1 MLGSARLRCGGM
13 AGLALAGLLTASAA
27 RAAQPAAA
35 PAATPAT
42 STAGAEQ
49 ATISSQTGLQL
60 SLPVSQSLQRM
71 QEEWLQWMSAF
82 YQGNQER
89 ADSALNSLLGAAQQI
104 GMHRLPDLSLAAAV
118 RAVEMA
124 RSGNMP
130 RAQSALLAAER
141 LDPGRP
147 ESAFAAA
154 TVARLGNSW
163 IDSLQNYVKA
173 YLRLANAPALRLL
186 WLEQLLLWL
195 CCVLLLVAGLFV
207 GLQMA
212 TKGSALLAD
221 LLRFLRRFM
230 PLPAAYAIAFLLLL
244 WPLAVPSG
252 VFWVALYW
260 SVLLWGYGSTSERLV
275 LAVLWLVA
283 GGVPI
288 LLTDQQRR
296 VALELSPPARAIS
309 NVLDRRLSGSLFN
322 EIGVLRSALPH
333 STAALQFVGD
343 LHRILGQWE
352 FARTV
357 YGRVLEEEPQNV
369 AALLDLGAYY
379 FRKNEFAK
387 AVELYQRAAAA
398 NPKDAT
404 AYFNLSVAYSESYQF
419 DESRRALSQAQALD
433 EHRVG
438 NWIQTAPPERVV
450 TIDGGLDRAPQI
462 RSEFEATR
470 REHVA
475 ARPPWWRFAPLLV
488 ALAAAGLAA
497 GLHFIRR
504 RGVYSQPEFDLTLQ
518 ESAGAKVVRALIPGL
533 AASEDGDGGR
543 AFGAL
548 IPPVA
553 LAVLPLADILGWRI
567 PWGYGPGHTG
577 AWLVAALGLVT
588 FFGLRVRREFRG
600 EQDGGA

>member
-1 MLGSARLRCGGM
+1 MARSARPRCG
-13 AGLALAGLLTASAA
+13 ALACFALGALLAGRSAL
-27 RAAQPAAA
+27 AA
-35 PAATPAT
+35 PAA
-42 STAGAEQ
+42 GEQ

-89 ADSALNSLLGAAQQI
+89 ADTALNALLGAAQQI

-124 RSGNMP
+124 RSGNLP
-130 RAQSALLAAER
+130 RAQSALQAAER

-154 TVARLGNSW
+154 TVARLGNAW
-163 IDSLQNYVKA
+163 LDAAQNYVKA

-186 WLEQLLLWL
+186 WLEQLLLWI
-195 CCVLLLVAGLFV
+195 CCVLLLAAGLFIA
-207 GLQMA
+207 LQMA

-230 PLPAAYAIAFLLLL
+230 PLPAAYVISFLLLL

-252 VFWVALYW
+252 VFWLALYW
-260 SVLLWGYGSTSERLV
+260 SILLWGYGSTSERLV
-275 LAVLWLVA
+275 VAVLWLVA

-357 YGRVLEEEPQNV
+357 YGRVLEDEPQNV
-369 AALLDLGAYY
+369 PALIDLGAYY

-387 AVELYQRAAAA
+387 AVEYYQRAATAD
-398 NPKDAT
+398 PQDAT

-433 EHRVG
+433 ERRVG
-438 NWIQTAPPERVV
+438 NWIQSAPPERVA

-470 REHVA
+470 REHVT

-488 ALAAAGLAA
+488 ALAAAGAAA
-497 GLHFIRR
+497 GLHFLRR
-504 RGVYSQPEFDLTLQ
+504 KGAYSPAEFDLTVQ
-518 ESAGAKVVRALIPGL
+518 EGAGAKAARALVPGL
-533 AASEDGDGGR
+533 AASEDGEGGR

-548 IPPVA
+548 LLPVA

-567 PWGYGPGHTG
+567 PWGYGPGH
-577 AWLVAALGLVT
+577 AVSWLVGGVGLAL
-588 FFGLRVRREFRG
+588 FFGLRVRREFRRG
-600 EQDGGA
+600 ESGEA